1 MMDFF
6 YDIFGIYGPEFI
18 GPTTL
23 PYSILVALLK
33 LSLPACVLIAAV
45 LLARLLLRKAPK
57 WISCVLWALVALRL
71 VCPFT
76 IESPFSVMPKDLE
89 SGKAVDAWMDS
100 YVPGGYTVIYEG
112 EPGYKEAVGSDKLPV
127 QSKDG
132 TNYVVTGVGVSSVP
146 ETVGRRIL
154 PQLFYAWV
162 IGLTAMLLYAAV
174 SYFRL
179 KRRTAVT
186 VPCAEGVWTCDEIDS
201 PFILGVFRPRI
212 YLPSRMTEPQLS
224 RVLAHE
230 KAHLKRH
237 DHWWKPLGF
246 LLLSVYWFNPLVWI
260 AYILLCRDIEMA
272 CDERVVRDLDTAE
285 RADYAQALL
294 DCSRSRR
301 GIAACPLAFGE
312 VGVKERV
319 KGILNY
325 KKPAFWIIL
334 IAMIACVVL
343 AICLLTAPSSTKSLS
358 GKLGVSMDMAVAEH
372 NRSPYAEGHFIATD
386 YDVLLISESRSETT
400 VYAWVLYQEYSFD
413 GRDVQFE
420 RGSHIPTAITFDT
433 SANDNDSAAYDVIEY
448 WEPRDGSCYADDIR
462 AKFPRSIRENALDI
476 TKSKASSENCLR
488 AAREYF
494 GVDESK
500 LLDAVFGKYYTVQEI
515 KYEGKR
521 SGGNTSIPLSG
532 YCVSGNGELWILE
545 DLNSNNWLRAGTC
558 TELVLSKD
566 TFDQYFDPDGKTL
579 AANLRGNNA
588 KAWRVLVSDLPDS
601 LFYYLLLQKD
611 GEVCL
616 TRGYYDAGE
625 KDDPNSDD
633 TRIPYVFLLKETDKH
648 SEAEIDMESLKA
660 KYPEYFDLDTF
671 KGLEVY
677 VWQIVPGSYSCGVM
691 SGTNRNKTLEELMN
705 LKGATIAEM
714 RAILSTY
721 DIAEENVSVIP
732 WQNPVSSYIAEYWI
746 SQEGEDSA
754 AAEQR
759 KQAYVEGIRQMLFGG
774 AQSGSLDLPNPIV
787 EIKTAVAYANW
798 TEDSRVFADCS
809 NAGMMIISSVPHH
822 LPVYKLDTLKD
833 LEQFKEK
840 FRDILTLDHGYDE
853 VPSFNDITALYDDSF
868 FADHTLVLAYVTAP
882 SGSFRYA
889 IQDISYGGSA
899 FCLDVVQTNDPE
911 THTDDMAGWFVIAE
925 VLDSDIADYI
935 LFDAQLVERE

>member
-1 MMDFF
+1 MMEFF
-6 YDIFGIYGPEFI
+6 YDLFGIYGPEFV

-23 PYSILVALLK
+23 PYSILVGLLK
-33 LSLPACVLIAAV
+33 LSLPAGILIAAV
-45 LLARLLLRKAPK
+45 LLARQLLRKAPK
-57 WISCVLWALVALRL
+57 WISCALWALVALRL
-71 VCPFT
+71 ICPFT
-76 IESPFSVMPKDLE
+76 IESPLSVMPNDVG

-112 EPGYKEAVGSDKLPV
+112 EPGYVEAVGSERLPV

-132 TNYVVTGVGVSSVP
+132 INYVVTGVGVSSVP
-146 ETVGRRIL
+146 ETVGNQIL
-154 PQLFYAWV
+154 PYLFCGWV
-162 IGLTAMLLYAAV
+162 FGMTAMLLYAVV
-174 SYFRL
+174 SYLRL

-186 VPCAEGVWTCDEIDS
+186 VPWAEGVLMCDEIDA

-230 KAHLKRH
+230 KVHLKRH

-272 CDERVVRDLDTAE
+272 CDERVVRDMGTAE

-301 GIAACPLAFGE
+301 VIAACPLAFGE

-319 KGILNY
+319 KGVLNY

-334 IAMIACVVL
+334 IAIIACIVL
-343 AICLLTAPSSTKSLS
+343 AVCLMTDPFSNKSLS

-372 NRSPYAEGHFIATD
+372 NRSSQSEGRFIATD
-386 YDVLLISESRSETT
+386 YDILLVSESGSETT
-400 VYAWVLYQEYSFD
+400 VYAWVLYEEYSFD
-413 GRDVQFE
+413 GRDAKLE
-420 RGSHIPTAITFDT
+420 TGSHIPTVITFDT
-433 SANDNDSAAYDVIEY
+433 SDKGNDSASYDVIEY
-448 WEPRDGSCYADDIR
+448 WEPRGGSYYADDIR
-462 AKFPRSIRENALDI
+462 AKFPWSIRGKALDA
-476 TKSKASSENCLR
+476 TKSKAKSENCLG

-500 LLDAVFGKYYTVQEI
+500 LLDAVFGHYYKIQEI
-515 KYEGKR
+515 RYEVKR
-521 SGGNTSIPLSG
+521 SGGNSTIPLPE
-532 YCVSGNGELWILE
+532 YCLSNNKELLILE
-545 DLNSNNWLRAGTC
+545 DLNSNNWLNAGTF
-558 TELVLSKD
+558 TEVVLSKD

-579 AANLRGNNA
+579 AANLRSNNA
-588 KAWRVLVSDLPDS
+588 KAWRVIVSDLPDS
-601 LFYYLLLQKD
+601 LFYYLLLQRD

-625 KDDPNSDD
+625 KDDLNSDD
-633 TRIPYVFLLKETDKH
+633 TRITYVFLLKDNDNIR
-648 SEAEIDMESLKA
+648 SEAEIDMDSLRA
-660 KYPEYFDLDTF
+660 KYPEYFDLSTF
-671 KGLEVY
+671 KGLELY
-677 VWQIVPGSYSCGVM
+677 VWQIGPNSYSCGLM
-691 SGTNRNKTLEELMN
+691 LGTNRNKTLEELIN
-705 LKGATIAEM
+705 LKGVTIAEM

-721 DIAEENVSVIP
+721 DIDEKDIIIIP

-746 SQEGEDSA
+746 SQKDEDPA
-754 AAEQR
+754 VVEKR
-759 KQAYVEGIRQMLFGG
+759 KQEYIDGIRQMLFGT
-774 AQSGSLDLPNPIV
+774 AQSGSYDLPKPIV

-809 NAGMMIISSVPHH
+809 NAGMMTISSVLH

-833 LEQFKEK
+833 LEQFKEN

-853 VPSFNDITALYDDSF
+853 VPSFNEITALYDDTF

-889 IQDISYGGSA
+889 IQDISYGGST

-911 THTDDMAGWFVIAE
+911 THTDDMAGWFVMAE

-935 LFDAQLVERE
+935 LFDAQLVGRE

>member
-1 MMDFF
+1 MMEFF
-6 YDIFGIYGPEFI
+6 YDLFGIYGPEFV

-23 PYSILVALLK
+23 PYSILVGLLK
-33 LSLPACVLIAAV
+33 LSLPAGILIAAV
-45 LLARLLLRKAPK
+45 LLARQLLRKAPK
-57 WISCVLWALVALRL
+57 WISCALWALVALRL
-71 VCPFT
+71 ICPFT
-76 IESPFSVMPKDLE
+76 IESPLSVMPNDVG

-112 EPGYKEAVGSDKLPV
+112 EPGYVEAVGSERLPV

-132 TNYVVTGVGVSSVP
+132 INYVVTGVGVSSVP
-146 ETVGRRIL
+146 ETVGNQIL
-154 PQLFYAWV
+154 PYLFCGWV
-162 IGLTAMLLYAAV
+162 FGMTAMLLYAVV
-174 SYFRL
+174 SYLRL

-186 VPCAEGVWTCDEIDS
+186 VPWAEGVLMCDEIDA

-272 CDERVVRDLDTAE
+272 CDERVVRDMGTAE

-301 GIAACPLAFGE
+301 VIAACPLAFGE
-312 VGVKERV
+312 VGVKERI
-319 KGILNY
+319 KGVLNY

-334 IAMIACVVL
+334 IAIIACIVL
-343 AICLLTAPSSTKSLS
+343 AVCLMTDPFSNKSLS

-372 NRSPYAEGHFIATD
+372 NRSPHSEGRFIATD
-386 YDVLLISESRSETT
+386 YDVLLVSESGSETT
-400 VYAWVLYQEYSFD
+400 VYAWVLYEEFSFD
-413 GRDVQFE
+413 GRDVKVE
-420 RGSHIPTAITFDT
+420 TGSHIPIAITFDT
-433 SANDNDSAAYDVIEY
+433 SDNYDDSSTYDVIEY
-448 WEPRDGSCYADDIR
+448 WEPRGGSCYADDIR
-462 AKFPRSIRENALDI
+462 AKFPWSIRRKALDN
-476 TKSKASSENCLR
+476 SDLKAQSENCLQ

-500 LLDAVFGKYYTVQEI
+500 LLNDNI
-515 KYEGKR
+515 R
-521 SGGNTSIPLSG
+521 
-532 YCVSGNGELWILE
+532 
-545 DLNSNNWLRAGTC
+545 
-558 TELVLSKD
+558 
-566 TFDQYFDPDGKTL
+566 
-579 AANLRGNNA
+579 
-588 KAWRVLVSDLPDS
+588 
-601 LFYYLLLQKD
+601 
-611 GEVCL
+611 
-616 TRGYYDAGE
+616 
-625 KDDPNSDD
+625 
-633 TRIPYVFLLKETDKH
+633 
-648 SEAEIDMESLKA
+648 SEAEIDMDSLRV
-660 KYPEYFDLDTF
+660 KYPEYFDLSTF
-671 KGLEVY
+671 KGLELY
-677 VWQIVPGSYSCGVM
+677 VWQMAPDSYSCGLM
-691 SGTNRNKTLEELMN
+691 LGTNRNKTLEELIN
-705 LKGATIAEM
+705 LKGASIAEM

-721 DIAEENVSVIP
+721 DIDEKDIIIIP

-746 SQEGEDSA
+746 SQKDEDPA
-754 AAEQR
+754 VVEKR
-759 KQAYVEGIRQMLFGG
+759 KQEYIDGIRQMLFGT
-774 AQSGSLDLPNPIV
+774 AQSGSYDLPKPIV

-809 NAGMMIISSVPHH
+809 NAGMMTISSVLH

-833 LEQFKEK
+833 LEQFKEN

-853 VPSFNDITALYDDSF
+853 VPSFNDITALYDDTF

-889 IQDISYGGSA
+889 IQGISYGGST

-911 THTDDMAGWFVIAE
+911 THTDDMAGWFVMAE

-935 LFDAQLVERE
+935 LFDAQLVGRE

>member
-1 MMDFF
+1 MMDLF

-33 LSLPACVLIAAV
+33 LSLPACILIAAV

-57 WISCVLWALVALRL
+57 WISCALWTLVALRL

-76 IESPFSVMPKDLE
+76 IESPFSVMPKDLG

-112 EPGYKEAVGSDKLPV
+112 EPGYQEAVGSDKLPV

-179 KRRTAVT
+179 KRRTAAA

-334 IAMIACVVL
+334 IAIVACIVL
-343 AICLLTAPSSTKSLS
+343 ATCLMTDPFSRKEKSVFDKIEESSAVKMELPDGSSFYVDSEISLLRTFADLRLVESPLEPADTEEEWLYRIIYNPDERVKGTDEIIVSFHKDYVQINSEYYLPENGVSYSSILEWAS
-358 GKLGVSMDMAVAEH
+358 GK
-372 NRSPYAEGHFIATD
+372 Y
-386 YDVLLISESRSETT
+386 
-400 VYAWVLYQEYSFD
+400 
-413 GRDVQFE
+413 
-420 RGSHIPTAITFDT
+420 
-433 SANDNDSAAYDVIEY
+433 
-448 WEPRDGSCYADDIR
+448 
-462 AKFPRSIRENALDI
+462 
-476 TKSKASSENCLR
+476 
-488 AAREYF
+488 EYF
-494 GVDESK
+494 LRYND
-500 LLDAVFGKYYTVQEI
+500 TVQE
-515 KYEGKR
+515 
-521 SGGNTSIPLSG
+521 SDMNA
-532 YCVSGNGELWILE
+532 
-545 DLNSNNWLRAGTC
+545 LR
-558 TELVLSKD
+558 
-566 TFDQYFDPDGKTL
+566 
-579 AANLRGNNA
+579 
-588 KAWRVLVSDLPDS
+588 
-601 LFYYLLLQKD
+601 
-611 GEVCL
+611 
-616 TRGYYDAGE
+616 
-625 KDDPNSDD
+625 
-633 TRIPYVFLLKETDKH
+633 
-648 SEAEIDMESLKA
+648 A

-677 VWQIVPGSYSCGVM
+677 VWQMAPGSYSCGVM
-691 SGTNRNKTLEELMN
+691 SGTNRNKTLDELMN

-787 EIKTAVAYANW
+787 EIKTTVAYANW
-798 TEDSRVFADCS
+798 TDDSRVFADCL
-809 NAGMMIISSVPHH
+809 NAGMMIISSVPH

-833 LEQFKEK
+833 FEQFKEK

-853 VPSFNDITALYDDSF
+853 VPSFNDITALYDNSF
-868 FADHTLVLAYVTAP
+868 FADHTLILAYVTAP

>member
-1 MMDFF
+1 MMEFF
-6 YDIFGIYGPEFI
+6 YDLFGIYGPEFV

-23 PYSILVALLK
+23 PYSILVGLLK
-33 LSLPACVLIAAV
+33 LSLPAGILIAAV
-45 LLARLLLRKAPK
+45 LLARQLLRKAPK
-57 WISCVLWALVALRL
+57 WISCALWALVALRL
-71 VCPFT
+71 ICPFT
-76 IESPFSVMPKDLE
+76 IESPLSVMPNDVG

-112 EPGYKEAVGSDKLPV
+112 EPGYDEAVGSDRLPV

-132 TNYVVTGVGVSSVP
+132 TNYVVTGVGVSSIP
-146 ETVGRRIL
+146 ETVGNRIL
-154 PQLFYAWV
+154 PNLFYVWV
-162 IGLTAMLLYAAV
+162 IGMASMLLYAVV
-174 SYFRL
+174 SYLRL

-186 VPCAEGVWTCDEIDS
+186 VPWAEGVLMCDEIDA

-230 KAHLKRH
+230 MAHLKRH

-246 LLLSVYWFNPLVWI
+246 LLLSIYWFNPLVWI

-272 CDERVVRDLDTAE
+272 CDERVVRDMGTAE

-301 GIAACPLAFGE
+301 VIAACPLAFGE

-319 KGILNY
+319 KGVLNY

-334 IAMIACVVL
+334 IAIIACIVL
-343 AICLLTAPSSTKSLS
+343 AVCLMTDPFSNKSLS

-372 NRSPYAEGHFIATD
+372 NRSSQSEGRFIATD
-386 YDVLLISESRSETT
+386 YDVLLVSESGNETT
-400 VYAWVLYQEYSFD
+400 VYAWVLYEEYSFD
-413 GRDVQFE
+413 GRDVKVE
-420 RGSHIPTAITFDT
+420 TGSHIPTAITFDT
-433 SANDNDSAAYDVIEY
+433 SANNNDSSTYDVIEY
-448 WEPRDGSCYADDIR
+448 WEPRDGSYYADDIR
-462 AKFPRSIRENALDI
+462 AKFPWSIRGKALDA
-476 TKSKASSENCLR
+476 TKSKAKSENCLR

-500 LLDAVFGKYYTVQEI
+500 LLDDNI
-515 KYEGKR
+515 R
-521 SGGNTSIPLSG
+521 
-532 YCVSGNGELWILE
+532 
-545 DLNSNNWLRAGTC
+545 
-558 TELVLSKD
+558 
-566 TFDQYFDPDGKTL
+566 
-579 AANLRGNNA
+579 
-588 KAWRVLVSDLPDS
+588 
-601 LFYYLLLQKD
+601 
-611 GEVCL
+611 
-616 TRGYYDAGE
+616 
-625 KDDPNSDD
+625 
-633 TRIPYVFLLKETDKH
+633 
-648 SEAEIDMESLKA
+648 SEAEIDMDSLRV
-660 KYPEYFDLDTF
+660 KYPEYFDLSTF
-671 KGLEVY
+671 KGLELY
-677 VWQIVPGSYSCGVM
+677 VWQMAPDSYSCGLM
-691 SGTNRNKTLEELMN
+691 LGTNRNKTLEELIN
-705 LKGATIAEM
+705 LKGASIAEM

-721 DIAEENVSVIP
+721 DIDEEDVYIIP

-746 SQEGEDSA
+746 SQKDEDPA
-754 AAEQR
+754 VVEKR
-759 KQAYVEGIRQMLFGG
+759 KQAYIDGIRQMLFGT
-774 AQSGSLDLPNPIV
+774 AQSGSYDLPNPIV

-798 TEDSRVFADCS
+798 TDDSRVFADCS
-809 NAGMMIISSVPHH
+809 NAGMMTISSVLH

-853 VPSFNDITALYDDSF
+853 VPSFDDITALYDDSF

-935 LFDAQLVERE
+935 LFDAQLVGRE